1 MPEVSGH
8 IHDNNRNIVSIT
20 PVGNMRPEKQRPPKQ
35 TVQAPPAHADQALQT
50 TKHQSQTNA
59 HPTHRVLIAA
69 PHQVL
74 TPPTHQPQT
83 PPNPPARSLVS
94 ALCSIP
100 KAPPM
105 KRTRKCESATVIRPT
120 AQKNKEGD
128 AVPSTSGTVI
138 TAKPTGRKIAANKSS
153 RIQKKSKKPIADESS
168 DDEDWSCLV
177 CGEPYRNSKPRGGSR
192 PGHPGHVTRSYF
204 SIHKNDIRSYYL
216 DVQDFTFPSYLRPC
230 NLYVS
235 VISMSMNTDHDI
247 HVDGRYIIT

>member
-8 IHDNNRNIVSIT
+8 IHDNNIVSIT
-20 PVGNMRPEKQRPPKQ
+20 PVGNTRPEKQRPPKQ
-35 TVQAPPAHADQALQT
+35 TVQAPPAHADQTLQT

-100 KAPPM
+100 KAPPR
-105 KRTRKCESATVIRPT
+105 KRTRKCESATVITSSPYKKVLEEKQKDKKSKTKRKA
-120 AQKNKEGD
+120 AQKNKEED

-138 TAKPTGRKIAANKSS
+138 TAKPTGRKIAASKSS

-168 DDEDWSCLV
+168 DDEDWPCLV
-177 CGEPYRNSKPRGGSR
+177 CGEPYRNSKPGEKWIECQICHHWS
-192 PGHPGHVTRSYF
+192 HTECTLNTR
-204 SIHKNDIRSYYL
+204 YYICHNC
-216 DVQDFTFPSYLRPC
+216 DSDDDC
-230 NLYVS
+230 
-235 VISMSMNTDHDI
+235 
-247 HVDGRYIIT
+247 

>member
-100 KAPPM
+100 KTPPR
-105 KRTRKCESATVIRPT
+105 KRTRKCESATVITSSPYKKVLEEKQKDKKSQTKRKA
-120 AQKNKEGD
+120 AQKNKEED
-128 AVPSTSGTVI
+128 AVPSTSGNVI
-138 TAKPTGRKIAANKSS
+138 TAKPTGREIAANKSS
-153 RIQKKSKKPIADESS
+153 RIQKKSKNLLLMNPLMMKT
-168 DDEDWSCLV
+168 
-177 CGEPYRNSKPRGGSR
+177 
-192 PGHPGHVTRSYF
+192 GHVWYAA
-204 SIHKNDIRSYYL
+204 
-216 DVQDFTFPSYLRPC
+216 
-230 NLYVS
+230 NLIEIV
-235 VISMSMNTDHDI
+235 NL
-247 HVDGRYIIT
+247 GRNGSNVRYATIGPTQNVH

>member
-8 IHDNNRNIVSIT
+8 IQDNNRNIVSIT

-83 PPNPPARSLVS
+83 PPKPPARSLVS

-100 KAPPM
+100 KAPPR
-105 KRTRKCESATVIRPT
+105 KRTRKCESM
-120 AQKNKEGD
+120 
-128 AVPSTSGTVI
+128 TVI
-138 TAKPTGRKIAANKSS
+138 TSS
-153 RIQKKSKKPIADESS
+153 PYKKVLEEKQKDKKSKTKRKRHKKTRKKTRFHQHQVLLLLLSPLDEKSLLIRVH
-168 DDEDWSCLV
+168 EFR
-177 CGEPYRNSKPRGGSR
+177 RNQKNLLLMNPLMMKT
-192 PGHPGHVTRSYF
+192 GHVWYAASL
-204 SIHKNDIRSYYL
+204 IEI
-216 DVQDFTFPSYLRPC
+216 V
-230 NLYVS
+230 NL
-235 VISMSMNTDHDI
+235 
-247 HVDGRYIIT
+247 GRNGSNVRYATIGPTQNVH

>member
-8 IHDNNRNIVSIT
+8 IHDNNRNIASIT
-20 PVGNMRPEKQRPPKQ
+20 HVGNMRPEKQRPPKQ

-100 KAPPM
+100 KAPPR
-105 KRTRKCESATVIRPT
+105 KRTRKCESATVITSSPYKKVLEEK
-120 AQKNKEGD
+120 QKD
-128 AVPSTSGTVI
+128 
-138 TAKPTGRKIAANKSS
+138 
-153 RIQKKSKKPIADESS
+153 KKSKTKATVTLRRGLTRCPRFEQNSRNRQSASDRLQPRVLIRAVGLHTQTDEKWRTHTV
-168 DDEDWSCLV
+168 EIV
-177 CGEPYRNSKPRGGSR
+177 CERLNR
-192 PGHPGHVTRSYF
+192 V
-204 SIHKNDIRSYYL
+204 
-216 DVQDFTFPSYLRPC
+216 
-230 NLYVS
+230 
-235 VISMSMNTDHDI
+235 
-247 HVDGRYIIT
+247 